1 LLKLLWPIPGASAS
15 AQIMFN
21 YLYKSEQLEAALQ
34 ATFGTEETLFGRNTI
49 NQQAPNKV
57 AIIATGEE
65 DEKLFLLTNYNRE
78 WLVNDDE
85 SKALSICFY
94 M

>member
-1 LLKLLWPIPGASAS
+1 ML
-15 AQIMFN
+15 N
-21 YLYKSEQLEAALQ
+21 YLYKSEQLEASLQ
-34 ATFGTEETLFGRNTI
+34 AMFGAKETLFGRSTI

-65 DEKLFLLTNYNRE
+65 DEKTFLLTNYNRE

-85 SKALSICFY
+85 SKERSTLFF